1 MNMYC
6 TRGLRRDLDRFV
18 GENVWVAVTVID
30 DTIKWWV
37 RLFDINQSEY
47 TGEYYY
53 TCFGI
58 PDSYVHCESARK
70 SATEKIVKFWYK
82 DLKLIQPVEVRTYS
96 ELFEE
101 E

>member
-1 MNMYC
+1 MKIYC

-30 DTIKWWV
+30 DTMWWV
-37 RLFDINQSEY
+37 RLFDIKQSKY

-53 TCFGI
+53 TCFAI

-70 SATEKIVKFWYK
+70 SATEKIVKFWYR
-82 DLKLIQPVEVRTYS
+82 DLQLVYPVEVRTYS